1 MKELVLWTLLEE
13 RVFVTLRKPS
23 PDARLRRA
31 DRKTEIKA
39 DSERWDM
46 FTADTQSYPQALRA
60 YLQYSLLIAAN
71 FIVYFN

>member
-1 MKELVLWTLLEE
+1 MCVRNFEKTFPG
-13 RVFVTLRKPS
+13 RS
-23 PDARLRRA
+23 PP
-31 DRKTEIKA
+31 TEIKA
-39 DSERWDM
+39 GSDM